1 MLSVMS
7 EQFSIFSIA
16 LQSGLEVECRSVVSS
31 ITGAHIAGLPLQRGE
46 EHTVVAL
53 QKLPARIQRHFG
65 DAPHVVLEP
74 ELRPHSAAWLSAPK
88 VEHMALLFAP
98 SRMQSL
104 VVVWYEPA
112 GEPLMST
119 ENRKRI
125 EHLDWDSL
133 AKNCEAA
140 TT

>member
-1 MLSVMS
+1 M
-7 EQFSIFSIA
+7 
-16 LQSGLEVECRSVVSS
+16 ECRTIVSS
-31 ITGAHIAGLPLQRGE
+31 VTGGHIAGLPLRGGE

-53 QKLPARIQRHFG
+53 QKLPARVQKHFG
-65 DAPHVVLEP
+65 DVPHVVVEP
-74 ELRPHSAAWLSAPK
+74 ELHAHSSGWLAGPK
-88 VEHMALLFAP
+88 VEHMAFLFAP

-112 GEPLMST
+112 GEPIISP

-133 AKNCEAA
+133 AKK
-140 TT
+140 T